1 LFTLKRNA
9 SDDGVQIIVAP
20 PNNIYEIKENTFQL
34 NMNAQLIP
42 AKDTAMLVDFRLIEI
57 KAEDLSTL
65 PKNIKINT
73 VNGQLI
79 GKYSENTELVSD
91 IYYKYRYEDTDVETK
106 ERIVR
111 SVNGV
116 KTILVDTEPNTIVMI
131 RTSKMDDEN
140 RFIVNANG

>member
-1 LFTLKRNA
+1 
-9 SDDGVQIIVAP
+9 
-20 PNNIYEIKENTFQL
+20 
-34 NMNAQLIP
+34 MNAQLIP

-79 GKYSENTELVSD
+79 GKYSENTELISD
-91 IYYKYRYEDTDVETK
+91 IYYKYRYEYTDIDTK

-116 KTILVDTEPNTIVMI
+116 KTILIDTEPNTIVMI